1 MSSLNNAI
9 QLVVN
14 GSEVCQK
21 IKYLSVE
28 NIFEIMFLPFP
39 T

>member
-14 GSEVCQK
+14 GSEACQK
-21 IKYLSVE
+21 IKYLSIK
-28 NIFEIMFLPFP
+28 NIVEIMFLPFP